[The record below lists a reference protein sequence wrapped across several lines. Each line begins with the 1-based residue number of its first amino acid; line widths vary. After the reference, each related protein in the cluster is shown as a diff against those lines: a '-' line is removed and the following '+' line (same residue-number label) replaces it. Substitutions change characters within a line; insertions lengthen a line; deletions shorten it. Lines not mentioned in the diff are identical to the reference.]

1 LTTPHSAQKTSRTQ
15 QRQIKGNIMS
25 TMSELLAVLELAKLE
40 DNRYMGCNLKQ
51 EGQRV
56 FGGQIIAQALMA
68 AQQTVESSRHAH
80 SLHGYFLRPGDTEV
94 PVIYEVDRIRDGRR
108 FSSRR
113 VIALQHGHAIFSLET
128 SFQVDET
135 GLEHQMTMP
144 ANVPPPET
152 LLTQQELIDQFAGRG
167 PLGVK
172 RYWERE
178 RPAEMRPV
186 MLEHYT
192 SREKLEPRQNIWFRA
207 QSPLPPTR
215 ATRAAVLAYL
225 SDVTLL
231 DTATLAHGR
240 AGFDPDIQL
249 TSLDHAMWF
258 HREDALDEWLL
269 FSHDSPSTQSSRGLT
284 RGAIYSRNGKLIASI
299 AQEGLIQI
307 AKE

>member
-1 LTTPHSAQKTSRTQ
+1 
-15 QRQIKGNIMS
+15 MS
-25 TMSELLAVLELAKLE
+25 TMSELLTVLELAKLG
-40 DNRYMGCNLKQ
+40 DNRFLGCNLKQ

-56 FGGQIIAQALMA
+56 FGGQIIAQALIA
-68 AQQTVESSRHAH
+68 AQQTVEMCRHVH
-80 SLHGYFLRPGDTEV
+80 SLHGYFLRPGDMEV

-108 FSSRR
+108 FSNRR
-113 VIALQHGHAIFSLET
+113 VIALQHGQTIFSLES

-135 GLEHQMTMP
+135 GLEHQIAMP
-144 ANVPPPET
+144 HDVPPPET
-152 LLTQQELIDQFAGRG
+152 LSTQQELISQFAGRG
-167 PLGVK
+167 PVGVK

-186 MLEHYT
+186 ILKHYT

-207 QSPLPPTR
+207 KGPLPASR

-231 DTATLAHGR
+231 DTATFAHGR
-240 AGFDPDIQL
+240 AGFDLDIEL

-258 HREDALDEWLL
+258 HREDPLDDWLL

-284 RGAIYSRNGKLIASI
+284 RGAIYSRGGTLIASL
-299 AQEGLIQI
+299 AQEGLILLTQHS
-307 AKE
+307 

>member
-1 LTTPHSAQKTSRTQ
+1 
-15 QRQIKGNIMS
+15 MS
-25 TMSELLAVLELAKLE
+25 TMSELLAVLELEKLE
-40 DNRYMGCNLKQ
+40 DNRYLGCNLKQ

-56 FGGQIIAQALMA
+56 FGGQIIAQALIA
-68 AQQTVESSRHAH
+68 AQQTVEMCRHVH
-80 SLHGYFLRPGDTEV
+80 SLHGYFLRPGDKEA

-113 VIALQHGHAIFSLET
+113 VIALQHGQAIFSLES

-135 GLEHQMTMP
+135 GLEHQIPMP
-144 ANVPPPET
+144 RDVPPPET
-152 LLTQQELIDQFAGRG
+152 LLTQQELIGQFAGRG
-167 PLGVK
+167 PVGIK

-186 MLEHYT
+186 MLKHYT
-192 SREKLEPRQNIWFRA
+192 SREKLEPLQNIWFRA
-207 QSPLPPTR
+207 KSPLPASR

-231 DTATLAHGR
+231 DTATFAHGR
-240 AGFDPDIQL
+240 AGFDPDVQL

-258 HREDALDEWLL
+258 HREDPLDEWLL

-284 RGAIYSRNGKLIASI
+284 RGAIYSRKGTLIASI
-299 AQEGLIQI
+299 AQEGLIQV
-307 AKE
+307 KEES